1 TNISHEENLND
12 KRSNQQ
18 QTKTALNRVYLRK
31 LSLISSSEILPT
43 NTSNTIIPLE
53 TTITKLESSSPV
65 DHISTPTN
73 SEPEQP
79 SLPSSSTALN
89 KRLKRSRFD
98 FKKTLQRSKSIC
110 MTQFN
115 SWLQRHRQQHSSL
128 PRRKSAADSKT
139 NTKELISSACSTP
152 KLLGS
157 PRLARI
163 HHRIFKQN
171 LSSSLPLSSSH
182 SGSPQLMELPSSSS
196 TLPLPPSSLSQV
208 FDDSDE
214 HFQKQEPQVRIYLP
228 ARTSSIRRH
237 VRITDNNIM
246 TDNNFKPPPM
256 LKVSSPMFNRR
267 NLLSTMKNNNSN

>member
-18 QTKTALNRVYLRK
+18 QTKTTLNRVCLRK